1 MQYPWVAVASDASA
15 INDEIPGRPHPR
27 NFGTNARVL
36 GKYVREEALIRLE
49 EAIRKMTSLPAQI
62 LGVRDRGL
70 LREGYRADVVVF
82 DPERIVDR
90 ATYEQPKQYA
100 SGVEHVLV
108 NGVQVV
114 DDGNHTGARPGQVV
128 YGRGKTTV

>member
-1 MQYPWVAVASDASA
+1 
-15 INDEIPGRPHPR
+15 
-27 NFGTNARVL
+27 
-36 GKYVREEALIRLE
+36 
-49 EAIRKMTSLPAQI
+49 MTSLPAQI

-114 DDGNHTGARPGQVV
+114 DDGNHRALGLSGQVV
-128 YGRGKTTV
+128 YGRGKTAV